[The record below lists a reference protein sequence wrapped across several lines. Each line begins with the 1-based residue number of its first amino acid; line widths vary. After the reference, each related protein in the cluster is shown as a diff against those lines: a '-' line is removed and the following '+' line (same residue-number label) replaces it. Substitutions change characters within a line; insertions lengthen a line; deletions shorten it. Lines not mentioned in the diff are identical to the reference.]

1 MKKKYLSPEME
12 IEKFTIDDVIK
23 TSGPGGGGGG
33 QTTGSGSQIPGVD
46 IQMDVGE
53 Y

>member
-23 TSGPGGGGGG
+23 TTSEIPGGGE
-33 QTTGSGSQIPGVD
+33 
-46 IQMDVGE
+46 IQMDDGE